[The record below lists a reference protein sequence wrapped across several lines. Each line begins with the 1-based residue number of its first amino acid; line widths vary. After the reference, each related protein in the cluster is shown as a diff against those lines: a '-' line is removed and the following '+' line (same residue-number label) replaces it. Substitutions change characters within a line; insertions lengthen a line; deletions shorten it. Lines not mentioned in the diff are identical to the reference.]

1 MVSIDDD
8 WIKNFQKKMDHQ
20 MVKCFQFKTDSSM
33 IRLSDSSDQ
42 NDDTIVEIK
51 ILQVSYSFFEKKIT
65 FFSK

>member
-1 MVSIDDD
+1 
-8 WIKNFQKKMDHQ
+8 

-51 ILQVSYSFFEKKIT
+51 ILQVSFNFLRKKLRFFLNNSFF
-65 FFSK
+65 